1 MAEIDKALPNV
12 EQTIKTPS
20 EEELQAAEQVSV
32 KEQVTPDDVRIEEQ
46 EDGSVEI
53 NFDPEAVNQPGGEGH
68 FDNLADLLPDDVLG
82 ALGSSL
88 FESYENYKNSRKD
101 WEDSYAKGLDLLGFK
116 YEERTRPFDGASGV
130 YHPLLSE
137 SVVQFQAQSYKE
149 LLPAGGPVRTQII
162 GASTPEVE
170 SQSERVKEFMNYYIT
185 DVMEEYDPE
194 MDQLLFHLPLA
205 GSAFKKIYYDGGMGR
220 AVSKFIA
227 AEDLVVPYMTSDLVS
242 AERVTHIV
250 KMTENEIKK
259 QQVSG
264 FYRDVKIN
272 PYDVDDDIQ
281 EKYDQL
287 EGTKR
292 EDTYQDYTLLE
303 MHVLLDLKGFEEESG
318 IKVPYIVTIDE
329 GSGKVLSIY
338 RNFSK
343 ADPIRKKIQYFVHYK
358 FLPGLGFYGFGLI
371 HMLGGLTRTATAA
384 LRQLLDAGTL
394 SNLPA
399 GFKSRGFRIRDD
411 DQPIQPGEFRDVD
424 APNGVLRDSLLPLPY
439 KEPSATLF
447 SLLGFCVDAGRR
459 FASIADMK
467 LAEGGTSEMPVGT
480 TMALLERGTKVMSA
494 IHKRLHYAQKVEFK
508 LLAKVFSTYLP
519 PTYPYQ
525 VAGGNSFIKAQDFDQ
540 RVDVLPQSDP
550 NVFSISQRVTMAQMQ
565 LQLAQSNPQMHNLYE
580 AFRRMYE
587 ALGIQNIENLL
598 PPPQQPAPMDPGI
611 ENAQA
616 LKGAQLQA
624 FIQQNHDAHIEAH
637 RSFMSSQLVKSQVAI
652 LAILQGHVSEHVSLA
667 ARAQIQ
673 AVVQQQLTQI
683 AQQMGGQVPPQIM
696 QQIQEEAE
704 NQISQIIAV
713 VTNKMVQEEQQGLMQ
728 QGQDPIVELKNKE
741 LELRGAEIQRKA
753 KESMMQFQMDQQK
766 LDQDR
771 DLAEK
776 KLQTQE
782 DLTEYRQEMAIKRD
796 QLKRAGN

>member
-1 MAEIDKALPNV
+1 MVDNIDKAINPAEIIQIEKVGQEITLDG
-12 EQTIKTPS
+12 EQPEGKFL
-20 EEELQAAEQVSV
+20 EE
-32 KEQVTPDDVRIEEQ
+32 D
-46 EDGSVEI
+46 DGSVVI
-53 NFDPEAVNQPGGEGH
+53 NPEEEQQDGVPFGA
-68 FDNLADLLPDDVLG
+68 NLAEFLEDEDLDELSNELQSDYTSDK
-82 ALGSSL
+82 SSR
-88 FESYENYKNSRKD
+88 EE
-101 WEDSYAKGLDLLGFK
+101 WEQGYTKGLDLLGFK

-318 IKVPYIVTIDE
+318 IKIPYIVTIDE

-343 ADPIRKKIQYFVHYK
+343 ADPLRKKIQYFVHYK

-494 IHKRLHYAQKVEFK
+494 IHKRLHYAQKIEFK

-673 AVVQQQLTQI
+673 AVVQQQLMQI

-753 KESMMQFQMDQQK
+753 QESMMQFQMDQQK

>member
-1 MAEIDKALPNV
+1 MVDNNVDKAINPAEIIQIEKVGQEITLDGDQPEGKFL
-12 EQTIKTPS
+12 
-20 EEELQAAEQVSV
+20 EEA
-32 KEQVTPDDVRIEEQ
+32 
-46 EDGSVEI
+46 DGSVVI
-53 NFDPEAVNQPGGEGH
+53 NPEEEQQDGVPFGA
-68 FDNLADLLPDDVLG
+68 NLAEFLEDDDLDELSNELQSG
-82 ALGSSL
+82 YSSDK
-88 FESYENYKNSRKD
+88 SSREE
-101 WEDSYAKGLDLLGFK
+101 WEQGYTKGLDLLGFK

-162 GASTPEVE
+162 GSATPEVE

-227 AEDLVVPYMTSDLVS
+227 AEDLVIPYMTSDLES
-242 AERVTHIV
+242 AERVTHVV

-264 FYRDVKIN
+264 FYRDVKIS

-338 RNFSK
+338 RNYNK

-371 HMLGGLTRTATAA
+371 HMLGGLSRTATAA

-467 LAEGGTSEMPVGT
+467 LAEGGSSEMPVGT

-494 IHKRLHYAQKVEFK
+494 IHKRLHYAQKIEFK

-519 PTYPYQ
+519 PMYPYN
-525 VAGGNSFIKAQDFDQ
+525 VAGGNSFIKAQDFDD

-565 LQLAQSNPQMHNLYE
+565 LQLAQTNPQMHNLYE
-580 AFRRMYE
+580 AYRRMYE
-587 ALGIQNIENLL
+587 ALGVQNVENLL
-598 PPPQQPAPMDPGI
+598 PPPQQPAPMDPGM

-673 AVVQQQLTQI
+673 AVVQQQLMQI

-696 QQIQEEAE
+696 QQIQNEAE

-753 KESMMQFQMDQQK
+753 QESMMQFQMDQQK

-796 QLKRAGN
+796 MLKAGRRG

>member
-1 MAEIDKALPNV
+1 MVDNIDKKINTA
-12 EQTIKTPS
+12 
-20 EEELQAAEQVSV
+20 EELQIEKVGQEITFEGEQPEG
-32 KEQVTPDDVRIEEQ
+32 KFLEE
-46 EDGSVEI
+46 EDGSVII
-53 NFDPEAVNQPGGEGH
+53 NPEEQQEEGVP
-68 FDNLADLLPDDVLG
+68 FGANLADTMDDGDLEN
-82 ALGSSL
+82 LSNELQSDYNTDKSSR
-88 FESYENYKNSRKD
+88 EE
-101 WEDSYAKGLDLLGFK
+101 WETGYTKGLDLLGFK
-116 YEERTRPFDGASGV
+116 YEERTRPFAGASGV

-162 GASTPEVE
+162 GATNPQVE
-170 SQSERVKEFMNYYIT
+170 AQSERVKDFMNYYIS

-205 GSAFKKIYYDGGMGR
+205 GSAFKKVYYDGGMGR

-227 AEDLVVPYMTSDLVS
+227 AEDLVVPYMTSDLES
-242 AERVTHIV
+242 AERVTHVV

-272 PYDVDDDIQ
+272 PYDVENDIQ
-281 EKYDQL
+281 DKYDEL

-292 EDTYQDYTLLE
+292 EETYQDYTLLE

-318 IKVPYIVTIDE
+318 IKVPYVVTIDE
-329 GSGKVLSIY
+329 GSGKILSIY

-343 ADPIRKKIQYFVHYK
+343 QDPIRKKIQYFVHYK

-371 HMLGGLTRTATAA
+371 HMLGGLSRTATAA

-411 DQPIQPGEFRDVD
+411 GQPIQPGEFRDVD

-467 LAEGGTSEMPVGT
+467 LAEGGSSEMPVGT

-494 IHKRLHYAQKVEFK
+494 IHKRLHYAQKIEFK

-540 RVDVLPQSDP
+540 RVDVLPVSDP

-565 LQLAQSNPQMHNLYE
+565 LQLAQTNPQMHNLYE
-580 AFRRMYE
+580 AYKRMYQ
-587 ALGIQNIENLL
+587 ALGVQQIEQLL
-598 PPPQQPAPMDPGI
+598 PPPQQPAPTDPGM

-624 FIQQNHDAHIEAH
+624 FLQQNHDAHIEAH
-637 RSFMSSQLVKSQVAI
+637 RSFMSSQLVKSQVAV
-652 LAILQGHVSEHVSLA
+652 LAILQGHVSEHIALA

-673 AVVQQQLTQI
+673 AVVQQQMMQI
-683 AQQMGGQVPPQIM
+683 AQQMDGQVPPQIM
-696 QQIQEEAE
+696 QQIQEEGE

-741 LELRGAEIQRKA
+741 LELRGQEIQRKA
-753 KESMMQFQMDQQK
+753 QESMMQFQMDQEK
-766 LDQDR
+766 LKQDR
-771 DLAEK
+771 DLTEK
-776 KLQTQE
+776 KIQSTE
-782 DLTEYRQEMAIKRD
+782 DMTEYRQEMAIRRD
-796 QLKRAGN
+796 ALKRAGN

>member
-1 MAEIDKALPNV
+1 MVDNIDKAINPAEIIQIEKVGQEITLDG
-12 EQTIKTPS
+12 EQPEGKFL
-20 EEELQAAEQVSV
+20 EE
-32 KEQVTPDDVRIEEQ
+32 D
-46 EDGSVEI
+46 DGSVVI
-53 NFDPEAVNQPGGEGH
+53 NPEEEQQDGVPFGA
-68 FDNLADLLPDDVLG
+68 NLAEFLEDEDLDELSNELQSDYTSDK
-82 ALGSSL
+82 SSR
-88 FESYENYKNSRKD
+88 EE
-101 WEDSYAKGLDLLGFK
+101 WEQGYTKGLDLLGFK

-318 IKVPYIVTIDE
+318 IKIPYIVTIDE

-343 ADPIRKKIQYFVHYK
+343 ADPLRKKIQYFVHYK

-494 IHKRLHYAQKVEFK
+494 IHKRLHYAQKIEFK

-673 AVVQQQLTQI
+673 AVVQQQLAQI
-683 AQQMGGQVPPQIM
+683 AQQMGGQVPPEIM
-696 QQIQEEAE
+696 QQIQNEAE

-753 KESMMQFQMDQQK
+753 QESMMQFQMDQQK

>member
-1 MAEIDKALPNV
+1 MVDNIDKAINPAEIIQIEKVGQEITLDG
-12 EQTIKTPS
+12 EQPEGKFL
-20 EEELQAAEQVSV
+20 EE
-32 KEQVTPDDVRIEEQ
+32 D
-46 EDGSVEI
+46 DGSVVI
-53 NFDPEAVNQPGGEGH
+53 NPEEEQQDGVPFGA
-68 FDNLADLLPDDVLG
+68 NLAEFLEDEDLDELSNELQSGYTSDK
-82 ALGSSL
+82 SSR
-88 FESYENYKNSRKD
+88 EE
-101 WEDSYAKGLDLLGFK
+101 WEQGYTKGLDLLGFK

>member
-1 MAEIDKALPNV
+1 MVDNNVDKAINPAEIIQIEKVGQEITLDGDQPEGKFL
-12 EQTIKTPS
+12 
-20 EEELQAAEQVSV
+20 EEA
-32 KEQVTPDDVRIEEQ
+32 
-46 EDGSVEI
+46 DGSVVI
-53 NFDPEAVNQPGGEGH
+53 NPEEEQQDGVPFGA
-68 FDNLADLLPDDVLG
+68 NLAEFLEDDDLDELSNELQSG
-82 ALGSSL
+82 YSSDK
-88 FESYENYKNSRKD
+88 SSREE
-101 WEDSYAKGLDLLGFK
+101 WEQGYTKGLDLLGFK
-116 YEERTRPFDGASGV
+116 YEERSRPFDGASGV

-162 GASTPEVE
+162 GQATPEVE

-227 AEDLVVPYMTSDLVS
+227 AEDLVIPYMTSDLES
-242 AERVTHIV
+242 AERVTHVV

-259 QQVSG
+259 QQISG
-264 FYRDVKIN
+264 FYRDVKIS
-272 PYDVDDDIQ
+272 PYDVDSDIQ
-281 EKYDQL
+281 EKYDEL
-287 EGTKR
+287 EGTKK

-343 ADPIRKKIQYFVHYK
+343 ADPLRKKIQYFVHYK

-371 HMLGGLTRTATAA
+371 HMLGGLSRTATAA

-494 IHKRLHYAQKVEFK
+494 IHKRLHYAQKIEFK

-519 PTYPYQ
+519 PMYPYQ

-565 LQLAQSNPQMHNLYE
+565 LQLAQTNPQMHNLYE
-580 AFRRMYE
+580 AYRRMYE
-587 ALGIQNIENLL
+587 ALGVQNVENLL
-598 PPPQQPAPMDPGI
+598 PPPQQPAPMDPGM

-673 AVVQQQLTQI
+673 AVVQQQLMQI

-696 QQIQEEAE
+696 QQIQNEAE

-753 KESMMQFQMDQQK
+753 QESMMQFQMDQQK

-796 QLKRAGN
+796 MLKAGRRG

>member
-1 MAEIDKALPNV
+1 MVDNNVDKAINPAEIIQIEKVGQEITLDGDQPEGKFL
-12 EQTIKTPS
+12 
-20 EEELQAAEQVSV
+20 EEA
-32 KEQVTPDDVRIEEQ
+32 
-46 EDGSVEI
+46 DGSVVI
-53 NFDPEAVNQPGGEGH
+53 NPEEEQQDGVPFGA
-68 FDNLADLLPDDVLG
+68 NLAEFLEDDDLDELSNELQSG
-82 ALGSSL
+82 YSSDK
-88 FESYENYKNSRKD
+88 SSREE
-101 WEDSYAKGLDLLGFK
+101 WEQGYTKGLDLLGFK

-162 GASTPEVE
+162 GSATPEVE

-227 AEDLVVPYMTSDLVS
+227 AEDLVIPYMTSDLES
-242 AERVTHIV
+242 AERVTHVV

-264 FYRDVKIN
+264 FYRDVKIS

-338 RNFSK
+338 RNYNK

-371 HMLGGLTRTATAA
+371 HMLGGLSRTATAA

-467 LAEGGTSEMPVGT
+467 LAEGGSSEMPVGT

-494 IHKRLHYAQKVEFK
+494 IHKRLHYAQKIEFK

-519 PTYPYQ
+519 PMYPYN
-525 VAGGNSFIKAQDFDQ
+525 VAGGNSFIKAQDFDD

-565 LQLAQSNPQMHNLYE
+565 LQLAQTNPQMHNLYE
-580 AFRRMYE
+580 AYRRMYE
-587 ALGIQNIENLL
+587 ALGVQNVENLL
-598 PPPQQPAPMDPGI
+598 PPPQQPMPTDPGM

-673 AVVQQQLTQI
+673 AVVQQQLMQI

-696 QQIQEEAE
+696 EQIQNEAE

-753 KESMMQFQMDQQK
+753 QESMMQFQMDQQK

-796 QLKRAGN
+796 MLKAGRRG

>member
-1 MAEIDKALPNV
+1 MVDNNVDKAINPAEIIQIEKVGQEITLDGDQPEGKFL
-12 EQTIKTPS
+12 
-20 EEELQAAEQVSV
+20 EEA
-32 KEQVTPDDVRIEEQ
+32 
-46 EDGSVEI
+46 DGSVVI
-53 NFDPEAVNQPGGEGH
+53 NPEEEQQDGVPFGA
-68 FDNLADLLPDDVLG
+68 NLADFLEDDDLDELSNELQSG
-82 ALGSSL
+82 YSSDK
-88 FESYENYKNSRKD
+88 SSREE
-101 WEDSYAKGLDLLGFK
+101 WEQGYTKGLDLLGFK

-162 GASTPEVE
+162 GQATPEVE
-170 SQSERVKEFMNYYIT
+170 AQSERVKEFMNYYIT

-227 AEDLVVPYMTSDLVS
+227 AEDLVIPYMTSDLES
-242 AERVTHIV
+242 AERVTHVV

-264 FYRDVKIN
+264 FYRDVKIS

-292 EDTYQDYTLLE
+292 DDTYQDYTLLE

-338 RNFSK
+338 RNYSK
-343 ADPIRKKIQYFVHYK
+343 ADPLRKKIQYFVHYK

-371 HMLGGLTRTATAA
+371 HMLGGLSRTATAA

-494 IHKRLHYAQKVEFK
+494 IHKRLHYAQKIEFK

-519 PTYPYQ
+519 PMYPYD

-565 LQLAQSNPQMHNLYE
+565 LQLAQTNPQMHNLYE
-580 AFRRMYE
+580 AYRRMYE
-587 ALGIQNIENLL
+587 ALGVQNVENLL
-598 PPPQQPAPMDPGI
+598 PPPQQPAPIDPGM

-673 AVVQQQLTQI
+673 AVVQQQLAQI
-683 AQQMGGQVPPQIM
+683 AQQMGGQVPPEIM
-696 QQIQEEAE
+696 QQIQNEAE

-753 KESMMQFQMDQQK
+753 QESMMQFQMNQQK

-796 QLKRAGN
+796 MLKRAGN

>member
-1 MAEIDKALPNV
+1 MVDNNVDKAINPAEIIQIEKVGQEITLDGDQPEGKFL
-12 EQTIKTPS
+12 
-20 EEELQAAEQVSV
+20 EEA
-32 KEQVTPDDVRIEEQ
+32 
-46 EDGSVEI
+46 DGSVVI
-53 NFDPEAVNQPGGEGH
+53 NPEEEQQDGVPFGA
-68 FDNLADLLPDDVLG
+68 NLAEFLEDDDLDELSNELQSG
-82 ALGSSL
+82 YSSDK
-88 FESYENYKNSRKD
+88 SSREE
-101 WEDSYAKGLDLLGFK
+101 WEQGYTKGLDLLGFK

-162 GASTPEVE
+162 GSATPEVE

-227 AEDLVVPYMTSDLVS
+227 AEDLVIPYMTSDLES
-242 AERVTHIV
+242 AERVTHVV

-264 FYRDVKIN
+264 FYRDVKIS

-338 RNFSK
+338 RNYNK

-371 HMLGGLTRTATAA
+371 HMLGGLSRTATAA

-467 LAEGGTSEMPVGT
+467 LAEGGSSEMPVGT

-494 IHKRLHYAQKVEFK
+494 IHKRLHYAQKIEFK

-519 PTYPYQ
+519 PMYPYN
-525 VAGGNSFIKAQDFDQ
+525 VAGGNSFIKAQDFDD

-565 LQLAQSNPQMHNLYE
+565 LQLAQTNPQMHNLYE
-580 AFRRMYE
+580 AYRRMYE
-587 ALGIQNIENLL
+587 ALGVQNVENLL
-598 PPPQQPAPMDPGI
+598 PPPQQPMPTDPGM

-673 AVVQQQLTQI
+673 AVVQQQLAQI

-696 QQIQEEAE
+696 EQIQNEAE

-753 KESMMQFQMDQQK
+753 QESMMQFQMDQQK

-796 QLKRAGN
+796 MLKAGRRG

>member
-1 MAEIDKALPNV
+1 MVDNVDKAINPAEI
-12 EQTIKTPS
+12 
-20 EEELQAAEQVSV
+20 
-32 KEQVTPDDVRIEEQ
+32 IEIEKVGQEITLEGKQDEGQFLEQ
-46 EDGSVEI
+46 EDGSVI
-53 NFDPEAVNQPGGEGH
+53 VNPEEKKEEGIP
-68 FDNLADLLPDDVLG
+68 FGANLADFIEDDTLDELSNELQ
-82 ALGSSL
+82 AEYASDRSSR
-88 FESYENYKNSRKD
+88 EE
-101 WEDSYAKGLDLLGFK
+101 WEQGYTKGLDLLGFK
-116 YEERTRPFDGASGV
+116 YEERSRPFSGASGV

-149 LLPAGGPVRTQII
+149 LLPAGGPVKTQIL
-162 GASTPEVE
+162 GTSTPEIE
-170 SQSERVKEFMNYYIT
+170 SQSERVKDFMNYYIS

-194 MDQLLFHLPLA
+194 MDQMLFHLPLA
-205 GSAFKKIYYDGGMGR
+205 GSAFKKVYYDGGMGR

-227 AEDLVVPYMTSDLVS
+227 AEDLIVPYMTSDLES
-242 AERVTHIV
+242 AERVTHVV

-264 FYRDVKIN
+264 FYRDVKIS

-281 EKYDQL
+281 EKYDEM
-287 EGTKR
+287 EGVRK
-292 EDTYQDYTLLE
+292 EQTYQDFTLLE
-303 MHVLLDLKGFEEESG
+303 MHILLDLKGFEEDNG
-318 IKVPYIVTIDE
+318 LKVPYIVTIDE
-329 GSGKVLSIY
+329 GSGKILSIY
-338 RNFSK
+338 RNFNK
-343 ADPIRKKIQYFVHYK
+343 QDNKKIQYFVHYK

-371 HMLGGLTRTATAA
+371 HMLGGLSRTATAA

-411 DQPIQPGEFRDVD
+411 DQPLQPGEFRDVD
-424 APNGVLRDSLLPLPY
+424 APNGVLRDSLMPLPY

-447 SLLGFCVDAGRR
+447 NLLGFCVDAGRR
-459 FASIADMK
+459 FASIADQK
-467 LAEGGTSEMPVGT
+467 LAEGGSQEMPVGT

-494 IHKRLHYAQKVEFK
+494 IHKRLHYAQKIEFK

-519 PTYPYQ
+519 PMYPYN
-525 VAGGNSFIKAQDFDQ
+525 VAGGNAFVKAQDFDQ
-540 RVDVLPQSDP
+540 RVDVVPVSDP

-565 LQLAQSNPQMHNLYE
+565 LQLAQSNPQLHNLYE
-580 AFRRMYE
+580 AYNRMYQ
-587 ALGIQNIENLL
+587 ALGVQQIENIL
-598 PPPQQPAPMDPGI
+598 PPPQQPVPTDPGM

-637 RSFMSSQLVKSQVAI
+637 RSFMSSQLVKGQIAI
-652 LAILQGHVSEHVSLA
+652 LAILQGHVSEHISLA

-673 AVVQQQLTQI
+673 AVVQQQLMQI
-683 AQQMGGQVPPQIM
+683 AQQMGGQVPPQVA
-696 QQIQEEAE
+696 QQIQAEGE

-741 LELRGAEIQRKA
+741 LELRGADIERRA
-753 KESMMQFQMDQQK
+753 KESMMQFQMDQQR
-766 LDQDR
+766 LEQDR
-771 DLAEK
+771 DIAEK

-782 DLTEYRQEMAIKRD
+782 DLTEYRQEMALRRD
-796 QLKRAGN
+796 ELKRSSK

>member
-1 MAEIDKALPNV
+1 MVDNIDKAINPAEIIQIEKVGQEITLDG
-12 EQTIKTPS
+12 EQPEGKFL
-20 EEELQAAEQVSV
+20 EE
-32 KEQVTPDDVRIEEQ
+32 D
-46 EDGSVEI
+46 DGSVVI
-53 NFDPEAVNQPGGEGH
+53 NPEEEQQDGVPFGA
-68 FDNLADLLPDDVLG
+68 NLAEFLEDEDLDELSNELQSGYTSDK
-82 ALGSSL
+82 SSR
-88 FESYENYKNSRKD
+88 EE
-101 WEDSYAKGLDLLGFK
+101 WEQGYTKGLDLLGFK

-318 IKVPYIVTIDE
+318 IKIPYIVTIDE

-343 ADPIRKKIQYFVHYK
+343 ADPLRKKIQYFVHYK

-494 IHKRLHYAQKVEFK
+494 IHKRLHYAQKIEFK

-673 AVVQQQLTQI
+673 AVVQQQLMQI

-753 KESMMQFQMDQQK
+753 QESMMQFQMDQQK

>member
-1 MAEIDKALPNV
+1 MVDNNVDKAINPAEIIQIEKVGQEITLDGDQPEGKFL
-12 EQTIKTPS
+12 
-20 EEELQAAEQVSV
+20 EEA
-32 KEQVTPDDVRIEEQ
+32 
-46 EDGSVEI
+46 DGSVVI
-53 NFDPEAVNQPGGEGH
+53 NPEEEQQDGVPFGA
-68 FDNLADLLPDDVLG
+68 NLAEFLEDDDLDELSNELQSG
-82 ALGSSL
+82 YSSDK
-88 FESYENYKNSRKD
+88 SSREE
-101 WEDSYAKGLDLLGFK
+101 WEQGYTKGLDLLGFK
-116 YEERTRPFDGASGV
+116 YEERSRPFDGASGV

-162 GASTPEVE
+162 GQATPEVE

-227 AEDLVVPYMTSDLVS
+227 AEDLVIPYMTSDLES
-242 AERVTHIV
+242 AERVTHVV

-264 FYRDVKIN
+264 FYRDVKIS

-281 EKYDQL
+281 EKYDEL
-287 EGTKR
+287 EGTKK

-343 ADPIRKKIQYFVHYK
+343 ADPLRKKIQYFVHYK

-371 HMLGGLTRTATAA
+371 HMLGGLSRTATAA

-411 DQPIQPGEFRDVD
+411 GQPIQPGEFRDVD

-467 LAEGGTSEMPVGT
+467 LAEGGSSEMPVGT

-494 IHKRLHYAQKVEFK
+494 IHKRLHYAQKIEFK

-519 PTYPYQ
+519 PMYPYQ
-525 VAGGNSFIKAQDFDQ
+525 VAGGNSFIKAQDFDD

-565 LQLAQSNPQMHNLYE
+565 LQLAQTNPQMHNLYE
-580 AFRRMYE
+580 AYRRMYE
-587 ALGIQNIENLL
+587 ALGVQNVENLL
-598 PPPQQPAPMDPGI
+598 PPPQQPAPMDPGM

-673 AVVQQQLTQI
+673 AVVQQQLMQI

-696 QQIQEEAE
+696 QQIQNEAE

-753 KESMMQFQMDQQK
+753 QESMMQFQMDQQK

-796 QLKRAGN
+796 MLKAGRRG

>member
-1 MAEIDKALPNV
+1 MVDNIDKAINPAEIIQIEKVGQEITLDG
-12 EQTIKTPS
+12 EQPEGKFL
-20 EEELQAAEQVSV
+20 EE
-32 KEQVTPDDVRIEEQ
+32 D
-46 EDGSVEI
+46 DGSVVI
-53 NFDPEAVNQPGGEGH
+53 NPEEEQQDGVPFGA
-68 FDNLADLLPDDVLG
+68 NLAEFLEDEDLDELSNELQSGYTSDK
-82 ALGSSL
+82 SSR
-88 FESYENYKNSRKD
+88 EE
-101 WEDSYAKGLDLLGFK
+101 WEQGYTKGLDLLGFK

-343 ADPIRKKIQYFVHYK
+343 ADPLRKKIQYFVHYK

>member
-1 MAEIDKALPNV
+1 MVDNVDKAINPAEVLQV
-12 EQTIKTPS
+12 EKVGQEITFEGEQPEGKYL
-20 EEELQAAEQVSV
+20 EEDDGSV
-32 KEQVTPDDVRIEEQ
+32 VINPEEEQ
-46 EDGSVEI
+46 EDGVP
-53 NFDPEAVNQPGGEGH
+53 FGA
-68 FDNLADLLPDDVLG
+68 NLAEFIDDDDLEELSNDLQSGYTSDK
-82 ALGSSL
+82 SSR
-88 FESYENYKNSRKD
+88 EE
-101 WEDSYAKGLDLLGFK
+101 WEQGYVKGLDLLGFK

-162 GASTPEVE
+162 GLATPEIE
-170 SQSERVKEFMNYYIT
+170 SQSERVKDFMNYYIS

-205 GSAFKKIYYDGGMGR
+205 GSAFKKVYYDGGMGR

-227 AEDLVVPYMTSDLVS
+227 AEDLVVPYMTSDLES
-242 AERVTHIV
+242 AERVTHVV

-259 QQVSG
+259 QQISG

-272 PYDVDDDIQ
+272 PYDVENDIQ
-281 EKYDQL
+281 DKYDEL

-292 EDTYQDYTLLE
+292 EETYQDYTLLE
-303 MHVLLDLKGFEEESG
+303 MHVLLDLKGFEEDSG
-318 IKVPYIVTIDE
+318 IKVPYVVTIDE
-329 GSGKVLSIY
+329 GSGKILSIY

-343 ADPIRKKIQYFVHYK
+343 QDPARKKIQYFVHYK

-371 HMLGGLTRTATAA
+371 HMLGGLSRTATAA

-411 DQPIQPGEFRDVD
+411 GQPIQPGEFRDVD

-467 LAEGGTSEMPVGT
+467 LAEGGSSEMPVGT

-494 IHKRLHYAQKVEFK
+494 IHKRLHYAQKIEFK

-519 PTYPYQ
+519 PMYPYQ
-525 VAGGNSFIKAQDFDQ
+525 VAGGNSFVKAQDFDQ
-540 RVDVLPQSDP
+540 RVDVLPVSDP

-565 LQLAQSNPQMHNLYE
+565 LQLAQTNPQMHNLYE
-580 AFRRMYE
+580 AYKRMYQ
-587 ALGIQNIENLL
+587 ALGVQQIEQLL
-598 PPPQQPAPMDPGI
+598 PPPQQPVPTDPGM

-637 RSFMSSQLVKSQVAI
+637 RSFMSSQLVKSQVAV
-652 LAILQGHVSEHVSLA
+652 LAILQGHVSEHIALA

-673 AVVQQQLTQI
+673 AVVQQQMMQI

-696 QQIQEEAE
+696 QQIQEEGE

-713 VTNKMVQEEQQGLMQ
+713 VTNKMVQEEQAGLMQ

-741 LELRGAEIQRKA
+741 LELRGQEIQRKA
-753 KESMMQFQMDQQK
+753 QESMMQFQMDQEK
-766 LDQDR
+766 LKQDR

-776 KLQTQE
+776 KIQSTE
-782 DLTEYRQEMAIKRD
+782 DMTEYRQEMAIRRD
-796 QLKRAGN
+796 ALKRAAN

>member
-1 MAEIDKALPNV
+1 MVDNNVDKAINPAEIIQIEKVGQEITLDGDQPEGKFL
-12 EQTIKTPS
+12 
-20 EEELQAAEQVSV
+20 EEA
-32 KEQVTPDDVRIEEQ
+32 
-46 EDGSVEI
+46 DGSVVI
-53 NFDPEAVNQPGGEGH
+53 NPEEEQQDGVPFGA
-68 FDNLADLLPDDVLG
+68 NLADFLEDDDLDELSNELQSG
-82 ALGSSL
+82 YSSDK
-88 FESYENYKNSRKD
+88 SSREE
-101 WEDSYAKGLDLLGFK
+101 WEQGYTKGLDLLGFK

-162 GASTPEVE
+162 GQATPEVE

-227 AEDLVVPYMTSDLVS
+227 AEDLVIPYMTSDLES
-242 AERVTHIV
+242 AERVTHVV

-264 FYRDVKIN
+264 FYRDVKIS

-338 RNFSK
+338 RNYSK
-343 ADPIRKKIQYFVHYK
+343 ADPLRKKIQYFVHYK

-371 HMLGGLTRTATAA
+371 HMLGGLSRTATAA

-494 IHKRLHYAQKVEFK
+494 IHKRLHYAQKIEFK

-519 PTYPYQ
+519 PMYPYN

-565 LQLAQSNPQMHNLYE
+565 LQLAQTNPQMHNLYE
-580 AFRRMYE
+580 AYRRMYE
-587 ALGIQNIENLL
+587 ALGVQNVENLL
-598 PPPQQPAPMDPGI
+598 PPPQQPAPMDPGM

-673 AVVQQQLTQI
+673 AVVQQQLAQI
-683 AQQMGGQVPPQIM
+683 AQQMGGQVPPEIM
-696 QQIQEEAE
+696 QQIQNEAE

-753 KESMMQFQMDQQK
+753 QESMMQFQMDQQK
-766 LDQDR
+766 LNQDR
-771 DLAEK
+771 DIAEK
-776 KLQTQE
+776 KLQSQE

-796 QLKRAGN
+796 QLKAGRRG

>member
-1 MAEIDKALPNV
+1 MVDNVDKAINPNEV
-12 EQTIKTPS
+12 LEIEKVGQEITFEGEQPDGKYL
-20 EEELQAAEQVSV
+20 EE
-32 KEQVTPDDVRIEEQ
+32 
-46 EDGSVEI
+46 EDGSIII
-53 NFDPEAVNQPGGEGH
+53 NPEEAPEEGIP
-68 FDNLADLLPDDVLG
+68 FGANLAEFIEDDVLDEISNE
-82 ALGSSL
+82 LQNDYQNDRSSR
-88 FESYENYKNSRKD
+88 EE
-101 WEDSYAKGLDLLGFK
+101 WEQGYTKGLDLLGFK
-116 YEERTRPFDGASGV
+116 YEERTKPFDGASGV

-162 GASTPEVE
+162 GVSTPETE
-170 SQSERVKEFMNYYIT
+170 SQSERVKDFMNYYIS

-194 MDQLLFHLPLA
+194 MDQMLFHLPLA
-205 GSAFKKIYYDGGMGR
+205 GSSFKKVYYDGGIGR

-227 AEDLVVPYMTSDLVS
+227 AEDLVVPYMTSDLES
-242 AERVTHIV
+242 AERVTHVV

-259 QQVSG
+259 QQISG

-281 EKYDQL
+281 KKYDEL
-287 EGTKR
+287 EGVKKEETF
-292 EDTYQDYTLLE
+292 QDFTLLE
-303 MHVLLDLKGFEEESG
+303 MHVLLDIEGFEDRDQNNEITG

-329 GSGKVLSIY
+329 GSGKILSIY
-338 RNFSK
+338 RNYNK
-343 ADPIRKKIQYFVHYK
+343 EDPIRKKIQYFVHYK

-371 HMLGGLTRTATAA
+371 HMLGGLSRTATAA

-411 DQPIQPGEFRDVD
+411 DQPLQPGEFRDVD
-424 APNGVLRDSLLPLPY
+424 APNGVLRDALMPLPY

-447 SLLGFCVDAGRR
+447 QLLGFCVDAGRR

-467 LAEGGTSEMPVGT
+467 LAEGGSTEMPVGT

-494 IHKRLHYAQKVEFK
+494 IHKRLHYAQKTEFK
-508 LLAKVFSTYLP
+508 LLAKVFSSYLP
-519 PTYPYQ
+519 PMYPYN
-525 VAGGNSFIKAQDFDQ
+525 VAGGNSFIKAQDFDD

-565 LQLAQSNPQMHNLYE
+565 LQLAQTNPQMHNLYE
-580 AFRRMYE
+580 AYRRMYQ
-587 ALGIQNIENLL
+587 ALGVQQIENIL
-598 PPPQQPAPMDPGI
+598 PPPPQPQPVDPGM

-624 FIQQNHDAHIEAH
+624 FMQQNHDAHIEAH

-652 LAILQGHVSEHVSLA
+652 LAILQGHVSEHISMA

-673 AVVQQQLTQI
+673 AVVQQQLMQLS
-683 AQQMGGQVPPQIM
+683 QQMGGQVPPEVI
-696 QQIQEEAE
+696 QQIQNEAE
-704 NQISQIIAV
+704 SQISQIIAV
-713 VTNKMVQEEQQGLMQ
+713 VTNKMVQEEQAGLMQ

-741 LELRGAEIQRKA
+741 LELRGQEIQRKA
-753 KESMMQFQMDQQK
+753 QESMMQFQMDQERLK
-766 LDQDR
+766 QDR
-771 DLAEK
+771 EIAEK
-776 KLQTQE
+776 KIQSTE
-782 DLTEYRQEMAIKRD
+782 DMTEYRQEMAIQRD
-796 QLKRAGN
+796 LLKARSRGSA

>member
-1 MAEIDKALPNV
+1 MVDNNVDKAINPAEIIQIEKVGQEITLDGDQPEGKFL
-12 EQTIKTPS
+12 
-20 EEELQAAEQVSV
+20 EEA
-32 KEQVTPDDVRIEEQ
+32 
-46 EDGSVEI
+46 DGSVVI
-53 NFDPEAVNQPGGEGH
+53 NPEEEQQDEVPFGA
-68 FDNLADLLPDDVLG
+68 NLADFLEDDDLDELSNELQSG
-82 ALGSSL
+82 YSSDK
-88 FESYENYKNSRKD
+88 SSREE
-101 WEDSYAKGLDLLGFK
+101 WEQGYTKGLDLLGFK

-162 GASTPEVE
+162 GSATPEVE
-170 SQSERVKEFMNYYIT
+170 AQSERVKEFMNYYIT

-227 AEDLVVPYMTSDLVS
+227 AEDLVIPYMTSDLES
-242 AERVTHIV
+242 AERVTHVV

-264 FYRDVKIN
+264 FYRDVKIS

-292 EDTYQDYTLLE
+292 DDTYQDYTLLE

-338 RNFSK
+338 RNFNK
-343 ADPIRKKIQYFVHYK
+343 VDPRKKKIQYFVHYK

-371 HMLGGLTRTATAA
+371 HMLGGLSRTATAA

-467 LAEGGTSEMPVGT
+467 LAEGGSSEMPVGT

-494 IHKRLHYAQKVEFK
+494 IHKRLHYAQKIEFK

-525 VAGGNSFIKAQDFDQ
+525 VTGGNSFIKAQDFDQ

-565 LQLAQSNPQMHNLYE
+565 LQLAQTNPQMHNLYE
-580 AFRRMYE
+580 AYRRMYE
-587 ALGIQNIENLL
+587 ALGVQNVENLL
-598 PPPQQPAPMDPGI
+598 PPPQQPAPMDPGM

-673 AVVQQQLTQI
+673 AVVQQQLMQI

-696 QQIQEEAE
+696 EQIQNEAE

-741 LELRGAEIQRKA
+741 LELRGAEIERKA
-753 KESMMQFQMDQQK
+753 QESMMQFQMDQQK

-796 QLKRAGN
+796 QLKAGRRG

>member
-1 MAEIDKALPNV
+1 MVDNNVDKAINPAEIIQIEKVGQEITLDGDQPEGKFL
-12 EQTIKTPS
+12 
-20 EEELQAAEQVSV
+20 EEA
-32 KEQVTPDDVRIEEQ
+32 
-46 EDGSVEI
+46 DGSVVI
-53 NFDPEAVNQPGGEGH
+53 NPEEEQQDEVPFGA
-68 FDNLADLLPDDVLG
+68 NLADFLEDDDLDELSNELQSG
-82 ALGSSL
+82 YTSDKSSR
-88 FESYENYKNSRKD
+88 EE
-101 WEDSYAKGLDLLGFK
+101 WEQGYTKGLDLLGFK

-162 GASTPEVE
+162 GSATPEVE
-170 SQSERVKEFMNYYIT
+170 AQSERVKEFMNYYIT

-227 AEDLVVPYMTSDLVS
+227 AEDLVIPYMTSDLES
-242 AERVTHIV
+242 AERVTHVV

-264 FYRDVKIN
+264 FYRDVKIS

-292 EDTYQDYTLLE
+292 DDTYQDYTLLE

-338 RNFSK
+338 RNFNK
-343 ADPIRKKIQYFVHYK
+343 VDPRKKKIQYFVHYK

-371 HMLGGLTRTATAA
+371 HMLGGLSRTATAA

-467 LAEGGTSEMPVGT
+467 LAEGGSSEMPVGT

-494 IHKRLHYAQKVEFK
+494 IHKRLHYAQKIEFK

-525 VAGGNSFIKAQDFDQ
+525 VTGGNSFIKAQDFDQ

-565 LQLAQSNPQMHNLYE
+565 LQLAQTNPQMHNLYE
-580 AFRRMYE
+580 AYRRMYE
-587 ALGIQNIENLL
+587 ALGVQNVENLL
-598 PPPQQPAPMDPGI
+598 PPPQQPAPMDPGM

-673 AVVQQQLTQI
+673 AVVQQQLMQI

-696 QQIQEEAE
+696 EQIQNEAE

-741 LELRGAEIQRKA
+741 LELRGAEIERKA
-753 KESMMQFQMDQQK
+753 QESMMQFQMDQQK

-796 QLKRAGN
+796 QLKAGRRG

>member
-1 MAEIDKALPNV
+1 MVDNIDKAINPAEVIQIEKVGQEITLDG
-12 EQTIKTPS
+12 EQPEGKFL
-20 EEELQAAEQVSV
+20 EE
-32 KEQVTPDDVRIEEQ
+32 D
-46 EDGSVEI
+46 DGSVVI
-53 NFDPEAVNQPGGEGH
+53 NPEEEQQDGVPFGA
-68 FDNLADLLPDDVLG
+68 NLAEFLEDEDLDEL
-82 ALGSSL
+82 SSEL
-88 FESYENYKNSRKD
+88 QTGYTSDKSSREE
-101 WEDSYAKGLDLLGFK
+101 WEQGYTKGLDLLGFK

-162 GASTPEVE
+162 GASTPEIE
-170 SQSERVKEFMNYYIT
+170 SQSERVKDFMNYYIT

-227 AEDLVVPYMTSDLVS
+227 AEDLVVPYMTSDLES
-242 AERVTHIV
+242 AERVTHVV

-259 QQVSG
+259 QQIAG

-287 EGTKR
+287 EGTKK
-292 EDTYQDYTLLE
+292 EDTYEDYTLLE

-329 GSGKVLSIY
+329 GSGKILSIY
-338 RNFSK
+338 RNFNK
-343 ADPIRKKIQYFVHYK
+343 QDPIRKKIQYFVHYK

-371 HMLGGLTRTATAA
+371 HMLGGLSRTATAA

-411 DQPIQPGEFRDVD
+411 DQPLQPGEFRDVD

-467 LAEGGTSEMPVGT
+467 LAEGGSSEMPVGT

-494 IHKRLHYAQKVEFK
+494 IHKRLHYAQKIEFK

-519 PTYPYQ
+519 PNYPYN

-565 LQLAQSNPQMHNLYE
+565 LQLAQTNPQMHNLYE
-580 AFRRMYE
+580 AYRRMYE
-587 ALGIQNIENLL
+587 ALGVQNVENLL
-598 PPPQQPAPMDPGI
+598 PPPQQPMPTDPGI
-611 ENAQA
+611 ENSQA

-673 AVVQQQLTQI
+673 AVVQQQLMQI

-753 KESMMQFQMDQQK
+753 QESMMQFQMDQQK

-782 DLTEYRQEMAIKRD
+782 DLTEYRQEMAIRRD

>member
-1 MAEIDKALPNV
+1 MVDNIDKAINPAEIIQIEKVGQEITLDG
-12 EQTIKTPS
+12 EQPEGKFL
-20 EEELQAAEQVSV
+20 EE
-32 KEQVTPDDVRIEEQ
+32 D
-46 EDGSVEI
+46 DGSVVI
-53 NFDPEAVNQPGGEGH
+53 NPEEEQQDGVPFGA
-68 FDNLADLLPDDVLG
+68 NLAEFLEDEDLDELSNELQSGYTSDK
-82 ALGSSL
+82 SSR
-88 FESYENYKNSRKD
+88 EE
-101 WEDSYAKGLDLLGFK
+101 WEQGYTKGLDLLGFK

-673 AVVQQQLTQI
+673 AVVQQQLMQI

>member
-1 MAEIDKALPNV
+1 MVDNNIDKAINPAEIIQIEKVGQEITLDGDQP
-12 EQTIKTPS
+12 EGKFL
-20 EEELQAAEQVSV
+20 EEA
-32 KEQVTPDDVRIEEQ
+32 
-46 EDGSVEI
+46 DGSVVI
-53 NFDPEAVNQPGGEGH
+53 NPEEEQQDGVPFGA
-68 FDNLADLLPDDVLG
+68 NLADFLEDDDLDELSNELQSG
-82 ALGSSL
+82 YSSDK
-88 FESYENYKNSRKD
+88 SSREE
-101 WEDSYAKGLDLLGFK
+101 WEQGYTKGLDLLGFK

-162 GASTPEVE
+162 GQATPEVE

-227 AEDLVVPYMTSDLVS
+227 AEDLVIPYMTSDLES
-242 AERVTHIV
+242 AERVTHVV

-264 FYRDVKIN
+264 FYRDVKIS

-338 RNFSK
+338 RNYSK
-343 ADPIRKKIQYFVHYK
+343 ADPLRKKIQYFVHYK

-371 HMLGGLTRTATAA
+371 HMLGGLSRTATAA

-494 IHKRLHYAQKVEFK
+494 IHKRLHYAQKIEFK

-525 VAGGNSFIKAQDFDQ
+525 VAGGDSFIKAQDFDQ

-565 LQLAQSNPQMHNLYE
+565 LQLAQTNPQMHNLYE
-580 AFRRMYE
+580 AYRRMYE
-587 ALGIQNIENLL
+587 ALGVQNVENLL
-598 PPPQQPAPMDPGI
+598 PPPQQPAPMDPGM

-673 AVVQQQLTQI
+673 AVVQQQLMQI

-696 QQIQEEAE
+696 QQIQNEAE

-753 KESMMQFQMDQQK
+753 QESMMQFQMDQQK

-796 QLKRAGN
+796 MLKAGRRG

>member
-1 MAEIDKALPNV
+1 MVDNIDKAINPAEIIQIEKVGQEITLDG
-12 EQTIKTPS
+12 EQPEGKFL
-20 EEELQAAEQVSV
+20 EE
-32 KEQVTPDDVRIEEQ
+32 
-46 EDGSVEI
+46 EDGSVII
-53 NFDPEAVNQPGGEGH
+53 NPEEEQQEGVP
-68 FDNLADLLPDDVLG
+68 FGANLSEFLEDEDLDELSNELQSGYTSDK
-82 ALGSSL
+82 SSR
-88 FESYENYKNSRKD
+88 EE
-101 WEDSYAKGLDLLGFK
+101 WEQGYTKGLDLLGFK

-162 GASTPEVE
+162 GTSTPEVE

-242 AERVTHIV
+242 AERVTHVV

-259 QQVSG
+259 QQIAG

-272 PYDVDDDIQ
+272 PYDTDDDIQ
-281 EKYDQL
+281 DKYDQL
-287 EGTKR
+287 EGTKK
-292 EDTYQDYTLLE
+292 EDTYEDYTLLE

-329 GSGKVLSIY
+329 GSGKILSIY
-338 RNFSK
+338 RNYNK
-343 ADPIRKKIQYFVHYK
+343 QDPIRKKIQYFVHYK

-371 HMLGGLTRTATAA
+371 HMLGGLSRTATAA

-411 DQPIQPGEFRDVD
+411 DQPLQPGEFRDVD

-467 LAEGGTSEMPVGT
+467 LAEGGSSEMPVGT

-494 IHKRLHYAQKVEFK
+494 IHKRLHYAQKIEFK

-519 PTYPYQ
+519 PNYPYN

-673 AVVQQQLTQI
+673 AVVQQQMMQI
-683 AQQMGGQVPPQIM
+683 AQQMGGQVPQQIM

-753 KESMMQFQMDQQK
+753 QESMMQFQMDQQK